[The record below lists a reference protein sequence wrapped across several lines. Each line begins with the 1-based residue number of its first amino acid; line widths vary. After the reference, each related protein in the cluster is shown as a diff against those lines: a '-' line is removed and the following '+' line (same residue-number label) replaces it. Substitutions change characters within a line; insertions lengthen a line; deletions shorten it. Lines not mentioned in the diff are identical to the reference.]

1 MKRFAAV
8 ALALA
13 VGLAVP
19 AFAQRG
25 GGGGHG
31 GGGFGGGHMGGGFGG
46 HSSSGLRGGFSS
58 PRSGGF
64 APRGFSNRF
73 AAPRSYS
80 PYGPAAHYY
89 GRGNQFAPNMGYRSG
104 FRAPY
109 SAFRGSQGFRDRD
122 DRFRSRFRSRGFVPD
137 WIGIGPYGCYDDSF
151 VYDDWD
157 NDEFGP
163 DCYGNGYGGNG
174 YGYGEQPLQG
184 DQGPP
189 VIYDENNGYTGD
201 PNATPAPPPDYAPP
215 GYAPPA
221 YQPPA
226 QRPKPAPLPANDVA
240 TTIVFKDGRP
250 SEQIHNYALTQ
261 TNLFVMDQQRR
272 DIPLDQVDLAA
283 TEKANRA
290 VGVEFQVP
298 QTGQ

>member
-1 MKRFAAV
+1 MRRFAAV

-13 VGLAVP
+13 VGLTPV
-19 AFAQRG
+19 AFAQR

-46 HSSSGLRGGFSS
+46 HAASGFRGGFSS
-58 PRSGGF
+58 PRSGSF

-73 AAPRSYS
+73 AAPRSYN

-89 GRGNQFAPNMGYRSG
+89 GRGNQYAPNMGYRSG

-109 SAFRGSQGFRDRD
+109 NGYRD
-122 DRFRSRFRSRGFVPD
+122 DRFRRPYGFNSFFVPD
-137 WIGIGPYGCYDDSF
+137 WIGIGPYGCYDDSS

-157 NDEFGP
+157 EDAFGYP
-163 DCYGNGYGGNG
+163 DCYG
-174 YGYGEQPLQG
+174 EQLPLQG

-189 VIYDENNGYTGD
+189 VIYDEDNGYTGD
-201 PNATPAPPPDYAPP
+201 QNGGPPPPPPDYAPP
-215 GYAPPA
+215 AYEPPA

-226 QRPKPAPLPANDVA
+226 QRPKPALPTNDIA

-261 TNLFVMDQQRR
+261 TNLYVMDQERR
-272 DIPLDQVDLAA
+272 DIPLDQIDVAA

-298 QTGQ
+298 QTAQ

>member
-1 MKRFAAV
+1 MKRFATV

-25 GGGGHG
+25 GGGHGG

-46 HSSSGLRGGFSS
+46 HSSSGFRGGFSS

-73 AAPRSYS
+73 AAPRTYN

-89 GRGNQFAPNMGYRSG
+89 GRGNQYAPNMGYRSG

-109 SAFRGSQGFRDRD
+109 SAFRGSRGFRDRD
-122 DRFRSRFRSRGFVPD
+122 DRFRNRFGSRGLFVPD

-151 VYDDWD
+151 VYNDWD

-163 DCYGNGYGGNG
+163 DCYGYG
-174 YGYGEQPLQG
+174 YGYDDQLPLQG

-189 VIYDENNGYTGD
+189 VIYDEDNGYTGA
-201 PNATPAPPPDYAPP
+201 PNGYGTPPPPPDYVPP
-215 GYAPPA
+215 GYE
-221 YQPPA
+221 PPA
-226 QRPKPAPLPANDVA
+226 QRPKPAPMNDIA

-261 TNLFVMDQQRR
+261 TNLYVMDQERR
-272 DIPLDQVDLAA
+272 DIPLDQIDLAA

-298 QTGQ
+298 QTAQ

>member
-1 MKRFAAV
+1 MKRFAAL

-13 VGLAVP
+13 VGLALP

-25 GGGGHG
+25 GGGGGHG
-31 GGGFGGGHMGGGFGG
+31 GGGGFGGGGHMGGGFGG
-46 HSSSGLRGGFSS
+46 HSSSGFHGGFSG

-64 APRGFSNRF
+64 APRGF
-73 AAPRSYS
+73 ATPRTYN

-89 GRGNQFAPNMGYRSG
+89 GRGNQFAPNMRYRSG

-109 SAFRGSQGFRDRD
+109 SAFRDSRGFRDRD
-122 DRFRSRFRSRGFVPD
+122 DRFRSRFRSRGFFVPD

-163 DCYGNGYGGNG
+163 DCYGYGGYGD
-174 YGYGEQPLQG
+174 QPLQG

-189 VIYDENNGYTGD
+189 VIYDEDNGYSGN
-201 PNATPAPPPDYAPP
+201 PNGYGTPPPPPDYAQPP
-215 GYAPPA
+215 YDPPA

-226 QRPKPAPLPANDVA
+226 QRSKPLPTNEIA

-261 TNLFVMDQQRR
+261 TNLYVMDQQRR
-272 DIPLDQVDLAA
+272 DIPLDQIDVAA

-290 VGVEFQVP
+290 EGVEFQVP
-298 QTGQ
+298 QTAQ